1 MKWMLFGSHESSD
14 DVLVFFFCTLK
25 SLVIELFITL
35 LFTTSRI
42 HIRTAAKCLF
52 IIITLVDVFFRL
64 DFGCQQHLNAD
75 PSMSFWK
82 ERTEQTKPNR
92 TEPGRIDRVY
102 LNERLSSGCCAS
114 PFSSSFSSSSSSFSF
129 FSTKDLH
136 YTRIFNSEC
145 RAFPLLKDFLFIL
158 SSDG

>member
-1 MKWMLFGSHESSD
+1 MNVIRFTWI
-14 DVLVFFFCTLK
+14 VRRCPRFF
-25 SLVIELFITL
+25 L
-35 LFTTSRI
+35 LHVKNLWWLNCLSRSFLPLREYTSERQQSV
-42 HIRTAAKCLF
+42 CLLLLRWLMF
-52 IIITLVDVFFRL
+52 FFRL

-114 PFSSSFSSSSSSFSF
+114 LFSSSSSSSSSSFSF